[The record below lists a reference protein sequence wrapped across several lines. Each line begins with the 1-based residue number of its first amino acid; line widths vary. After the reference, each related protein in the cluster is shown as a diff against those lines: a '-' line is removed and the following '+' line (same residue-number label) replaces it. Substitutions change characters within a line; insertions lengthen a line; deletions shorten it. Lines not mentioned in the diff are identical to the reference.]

1 MRKRAAA
8 AKPPPPPGGIASDA
22 LASGELAKVTRLF
35 LHFGAMSE
43 RDLDTD
49 IDFDFFEDEP
59 PTEEAAGTERA
70 IRVRRP
76 RGPRRPP
83 RAPTDLT
90 PLLRLVG
97 LIAFAI
103 LIVVLLVFW
112 IQSCQESSK
121 NKTYKGYMGKV
132 SEVASASQ
140 TIGRQLSNALLQT
153 GVRQASLQR
162 RIAGFARQEQL
173 DVERAR
179 EITPPGR
186 LRDEHA
192 AVVEAL
198 QFRVS
203 GLNGLANALAAT
215 ANTKDVDRAAAV
227 LASQMQRL
235 LASDVVWDDGFKSP
249 SEAVLRRQGVTGTND
264 SGGPLVPDSN
274 FLQSSDL
281 VTATALSPVLQRI
294 RGGGV
299 KVTPGTVRGTNIEST
314 EVLPAGTELSAGS
327 SNTVTVT
334 TDMAFRVTVK
344 DSGESQ
350 EVQLP
355 VTLTIEQA
363 GAEPI
368 RKTQRI
374 PFINA
379 GDTQAVTFRNFPAPK
394 FGSQATI
401 RVEVKPVPGE
411 KITDNNSAEYP
422 VIFSVPG

>member
-1 MRKRAAA
+1 M
-8 AKPPPPPGGIASDA
+8 
-22 LASGELAKVTRLF
+22 T
-35 LHFGAMSE
+35 E

-49 IDFDFFEDEP
+49 IDFDFFEEEP
-59 PTEEAAGTERA
+59 PTEEAAQTERA
-70 IRVRRP
+70 VRRRGP

-103 LIVVLLVFW
+103 LIIVLLVFW
-112 IQSCQESSK
+112 IRSCQESSK
-121 NKTYKGYMGKV
+121 NKTYRSYMTKV

-140 TIGRQLSNALLQT
+140 TIGHQLSNALLQT
-153 GVRQASLQR
+153 GVRQAALER

-173 DVERAR
+173 DVGRAG

-186 LRDEHA
+186 LREEHQ

-215 ANTKDVDRAAAV
+215 AKTKDVDRAAAV

-235 LASDVVWDDGFKSP
+235 LASDVIWDDEFKDP
-249 SEAVLRRQGVTGTND
+249 SRAELRRQGVTGTSEN
-264 SGGPLVPDSN
+264 GGPLVPDSN
-274 FLQSSDL
+274 FLPSSEL
-281 VTATALSPVLQRI
+281 VSANNLSPVLQRI
-294 RGGGV
+294 RGGSV
-299 KVTPGTVRGTNIEST
+299 SVTPGAVRGTNIEST
-314 EVLPAGTELSAGS
+314 EVLPAARELSTD
-327 SNTVTVT
+327 SNTITVT
-334 TDMAFRVTVK
+334 TDLAFKVTVK

-350 EVQLP
+350 ETQIP

-363 GAEPI
+363 GAQPLT
-368 RKTQRI
+368 KTQRI

-379 GDTQAVTFRNFPAPK
+379 GDTQTVTFKNLPPPK
-394 FGSQATI
+394 FGTPATI
-401 RVEVKPVPGE
+401 RVEVKPVQGE
-411 KITDNNSAEYP
+411 KIIDNNSAEYP
-422 VIFSVPG
+422 AIFSVPG

>member
-1 MRKRAAA
+1 M
-8 AKPPPPPGGIASDA
+8 G
-22 LASGELAKVTRLF
+22 
-35 LHFGAMSE
+35 E

-49 IDFDFFEDEP
+49 IDFDFFEEEP
-59 PTEEAAGTERA
+59 PTQEAAQAERLP
-70 IRVRRP
+70 RRRRP

-83 RAPTDLT
+83 RTPTELT

-103 LIVVLLVFW
+103 LIIVLLVFW
-112 IQSCQESSK
+112 IQSCQASSK
-121 NKTYKGYMGKV
+121 NKTYRSYMSKV

-140 TIGRQLSNALLQT
+140 TIGRQLSSALLQT
-153 GVRQASLQR
+153 GVKESTLQR
-162 RIAGFARQEQL
+162 RISGFARQEQL

-186 LRDEHA
+186 LIDEHRA
-192 AVVEAL
+192 AIEAL

-215 ANTKDVDRAAAV
+215 AKTKDVDRAAAV
-227 LASQMQRL
+227 LSAQMQRL
-235 LASDVVWDDGFKSP
+235 LASDVVWDDEFKDP
-249 SEAVLRRQGVTGTND
+249 SEGELRRQGVTGTNA

-274 FLQSSDL
+274 FLPSSEL
-281 VTATALSPVLQRI
+281 VSANNLAPVLQRI

-299 KVTPGTVRGTNIEST
+299 KVTPGAIRGTNIEST
-314 EVLPAGTELSAGS
+314 KVLPAGNELNTS

-334 TDMAFRVTVK
+334 TNMAFEVTVK

-350 EVQLP
+350 EVQVP

-363 GAEPI
+363 GAAPI
-368 RKTQRI
+368 KKRTAI

-379 GDTQAVTFRNFPAPK
+379 GDLQTVTFKNFPAPK
-394 FGSQATI
+394 FATPATI
-401 RVEVKPVPGE
+401 RVEVQPVPGE
-411 KITDNNSAEYP
+411 HNKDNNSAEYP

>member
-1 MRKRAAA
+1 
-8 AKPPPPPGGIASDA
+8 
-22 LASGELAKVTRLF
+22 
-35 LHFGAMSE
+35 MSE

-59 PTEEAAGTERA
+59 PTQEAAEAERA
-70 IRVRRP
+70 PRVRRP

-121 NKTYKGYMGKV
+121 NKTYKSYMGKV

-153 GVRQASLQR
+153 GVRQAALQR

-179 EITPPGR
+179 EIAPPGR

-192 AVVEAL
+192 AVIEAL

-215 ANTKDVDRAAAV
+215 SNTKDVDRAAAV

-281 VTATALSPVLQRI
+281 VTAAALSPVLQRI

-299 KVTPGTVRGTNIEST
+299 KVTPGAVRGTNIEST
-314 EVLPAGTELSAGS
+314 EVLPAGTPLNTD

-334 TDMAFRVTVK
+334 TDMAFRITVK

-350 EVQLP
+350 EVQIP

-363 GAEPI
+363 GVAPI
-368 RKTQRI
+368 KKRQVI

-394 FGSQATI
+394 FASPATI

>member
-1 MRKRAAA
+1 
-8 AKPPPPPGGIASDA
+8 
-22 LASGELAKVTRLF
+22 
-35 LHFGAMSE
+35 MSE

-49 IDFDFFEDEP
+49 IDFDFFEEEP
-59 PTEEAAGTERA
+59 PTQEAPETERVS
-70 IRVRRP
+70 RRRP

-112 IQSCQESSK
+112 IQSCQASSK

-132 SEVASASQ
+132 SEVASSSQ

-186 LRDEHA
+186 LVDEHRA
-192 AVVEAL
+192 AVQAL

-215 ANTKDVDRAAAV
+215 AKTKDVDRAAAV

-235 LASDVVWDDGFKSP
+235 LASDVVWDDLVKDP
-249 SEAVLRRQGVTGTND
+249 SQAELRRQGVTGTSAN
-264 SGGPLVPDSN
+264 GGPLVPDSN

-281 VTATALSPVLQRI
+281 VSAAALAPVLQRI

-314 EVLPAGTELSAGS
+314 EVLPSGTQLNTG
-327 SNTVTVT
+327 SNTITVT
-334 TDMAFRVTVK
+334 TDMAFRVTLK

-350 EVQLP
+350 E
-355 VTLTIEQA
+355 
-363 GAEPI
+363 G
-368 RKTQRI
+368 
-374 PFINA
+374 
-379 GDTQAVTFRNFPAPK
+379 
-394 FGSQATI
+394 
-401 RVEVKPVPGE
+401 
-411 KITDNNSAEYP
+411 
-422 VIFSVPG
+422 